1 MGHFVGFSP
10 KAFEFF
16 EGLLADN
23 SKEYW
28 AKHRDTYKEY
38 VKEPVK
44 ALVEALQ
51 PDFGESVRVM
61 SLQRDTRFAPDK
73 PPYKTSQIALVN
85 RDDGTCY
92 HLELSADGLVVGG
105 GLWFAAKDQQTR
117 MREAIDAEDTGKELE
132 HLLGQLRD
140 AGFELVGDT
149 LKTRPRGYAADH
161 PRIDLLRYESLR
173 VERGH
178 ERADWMHTPEV
189 FDRVRDAW
197 RAVRPLNEW
206 FGTHVGPPGEP
217 CR

>member
-73 PPYKTSQIALVN
+73 PRTRRHRS
-85 RDDGTCY
+85 RWSTGTTARATTWSC
-92 HLELSADGLVVGG
+92 
-105 GLWFAAKDQQTR
+105 
-117 MREAIDAEDTGKELE
+117 
-132 HLLGQLRD
+132 
-140 AGFELVGDT
+140 
-149 LKTRPRGYAADH
+149 PRTA
-161 PRIDLLRYESLR
+161 
-173 VERGH
+173 
-178 ERADWMHTPEV
+178 
-189 FDRVRDAW
+189 
-197 RAVRPLNEW
+197 
-206 FGTHVGPPGEP
+206 
-217 CR
+217 